1 MSRSATNKSES
12 DLELLIGLLQEV
24 DLFHVL
30 SFFDLPLF
38 VQFLLGGF
46 GVRLRF
52 FQLSL
57 KVTFVLFEL
66 SQLKR
71 DDDQGT
77 NGIVTA
83 YLLRQLGFA
92 LLRHQC
98 LAHAES
104 DTALVERL
112 IGSQSHL
119 QFVADTQ
126 EE

>member
-1 MSRSATNKSES
+1 MTRSATNESES
-12 DLELLIGLLQEV
+12 NLELLIGLLEEV

-38 VQFLLGGF
+38 VQLLLGCL
-46 GVRLRF
+46 GVCLRF

-66 SQLKR
+66 SQLER
-71 DDDQGT
+71 DDEQGT
-77 NGIVTA
+77 DGIVTA

-98 LAHAES
+98 LAHAER

-119 QFVADTQ
+119 
-126 EE
+126 